1 MHALWHVYERVQI
14 RRHHGDVTMIRLTI
28 DGKSMEVQE
37 GRTLL
42 EACREHG
49 IPIPTLCY
57 HPALKP
63 YGACRLCV
71 VELEQA
77 SGSSK
82 LVASCVH
89 PCEEGAIV
97 RTNSEAVKRNRRITA
112 ELLLASAFDAPEIV
126 ALAKELGVEEP
137 RFKMD
142 EAESCVLC
150 GLCVRAC
157 EEIVGV
163 RAISLIHRGMAKK
176 VATPFEISSST
187 CIGCGTCVLICPTG
201 RLKLSD
207 VTGYRGV
214 HPWDSTYQRLYCRVC
229 GEEDFRM
236 AMLQDATDLIA
247 DLEASE

>member
-1 MHALWHVYERVQI
+1 
-14 RRHHGDVTMIRLTI
+14 
-28 DGKSMEVQE
+28 
-37 GRTLL
+37 
-42 EACREHG
+42 
-49 IPIPTLCY
+49 
-57 HPALKP
+57 
-63 YGACRLCV
+63 V

-229 GEEDFRM
+229 GEEDFRT